1 MILESKINK
10 KVKRMSTITV
20 DNINGFKTLF
30 NSLKDNSIPN
40 IANHMNMNENS
51 VYDISRTIDNWRKLK

>member
-40 IANHMNMNENS
+40 IAKHMNMNENS

>member
-20 DNINGFKTLF
+20 NNINGFKKLF

-40 IANHMNMNENS
+40 IAKNMNMNENS